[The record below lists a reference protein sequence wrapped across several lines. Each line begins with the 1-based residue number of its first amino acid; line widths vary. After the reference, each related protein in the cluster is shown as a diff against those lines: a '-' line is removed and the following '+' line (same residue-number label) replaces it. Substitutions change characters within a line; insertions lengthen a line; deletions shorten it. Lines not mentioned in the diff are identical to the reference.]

1 MLLIVLIV
9 FHLYNPLIKNNKVM
23 YTKSIQIIPENL
35 CLITD
40 IDEELNQ
47 KVMSALSE
55 AINKSE
61 KEKTDEKITDN
72 NN

>member
-1 MLLIVLIV
+1 
-9 FHLYNPLIKNNKVM
+9 M

>member
-1 MLLIVLIV
+1 M

-61 KEKTDEKITDN
+61 KE
-72 NN
+72 